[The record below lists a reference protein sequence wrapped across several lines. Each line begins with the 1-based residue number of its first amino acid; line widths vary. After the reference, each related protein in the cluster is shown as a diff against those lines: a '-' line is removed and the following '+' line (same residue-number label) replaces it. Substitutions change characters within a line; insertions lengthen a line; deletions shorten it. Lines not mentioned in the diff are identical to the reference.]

1 MLFLVNTAGVPSL
14 AALLH
19 IPAADATP
27 PTVTIT
33 SPTSNA
39 TYSTGSSPLALGG
52 TAADDVG
59 VTQVTWANDRG
70 GSGPAAGTTSWSVGA
85 IALQPGVNVVTVT
98 ARDAAGTPGTD
109 TLTVTYTPPDTTPP
123 TVTITSPT
131 TNATYS
137 TGSSPLALAGTAGD
151 NVGVTQVTWANDRG
165 GSGTAAGTTNW
176 SVSEI
181 ALQPGTNVLTVTARD
196 AVGNPAIDTL
206 TVTYTPPNNGL
217 VAAYSFNAGAGTTVS
232 DGSGNGNNG
241 VISGATWTP
250 LGRYGAALSFDGV
263 NDWVTVT
270 DAASLDLTTGMTLET
285 WVYPT
290 VSPTAWRTVVAKE
303 GAAIV
308 AYFLHASSLTANQPA
323 MGVRIGGVEQ
333 QLKGGA
339 RLTANVWTHLAATY
353 DGTTLRLYV
362 NGGQAASRAQ
372 TGAIVATTNPL
383 RIGGNGIWGEYFQGR
398 IDEVRIYN
406 RALSQAEIQSDMM
419 TPLSP

>member
-1 MLFLVNTAGVPSL
+1 VFTSGAGTLTLSDDRGQTLTRTVPTGSMQLVTTGWALASTVITVTFTSGWNLGIDDITYSVAGG
-14 AALLH
+14 
-19 IPAADATP
+19 ADATP

-33 SPTSNA
+33 SPT
-39 TYSTGSSPLALGG
+39 
-52 TAADDVG
+52 
-59 VTQVTWANDRG
+59 
-70 GSGPAAGTTSWSVGA
+70 
-85 IALQPGVNVVTVT
+85 
-98 ARDAAGTPGTD
+98 TD
-109 TLTVTYTPPDTTPP
+109 
-123 TVTITSPT
+123 
-131 TNATYS
+131 ATYS

-165 GSGTAAGTTNW
+165 GSGSATSTTNWSNW

-232 DGSGNGNNG
+232 DGSGNANNG

-270 DAASLDLTTGMTLET
+270 DAASLDLTTGMTLEA

-303 GAAIV
+303 GTSPVI
-308 AYFLHASSLTANQPA
+308 AYFLHASSLSADQPA
-323 MGVRIGGVEQ
+323 MGIRIGGVEQ

-353 DGTTLRLYV
+353 DGATLRLYV
-362 NGGQAASRAQ
+362 NGAQVASRAQ
-372 TGAIVATTNPL
+372 SGAIVATTSPL

-406 RALSQAEIQSDMM
+406 RALSQAEIQSDMT